1 MNNSVVNTALITKLI
16 SKPLAATADK
26 PLKDVEQDVARRVV
40 EYRRSLGLDRRN
52 VAIANCQSIWI
63 WDQYLNMQDEWQ
75 AVIESTYIEHESI
88 LMLRRPAS
96 ILCFDPYM
104 SGLAE
109 FKKKFPSTEITF
121 FNNDVLA
128 EFEQHVRDYEPGYD
142 YDYSVVDYEDLGV
155 EKFDFIQGFA
165 WNFVDDT
172 KFVQLCIDSLNSNG
186 VMLVSLSNQSAKL
199 YLRAQ
204 YHAHPY
210 VDMHRVMLNN
220 AGNTYH
226 IASGYGITTFIKS

>member
-1 MNNSVVNTALITKLI
+1 MNNSVINTALITKLI

-26 PLKDVEQDVARRVV
+26 PLKDIEQDIARRVV

-63 WDQYLNMQDEWQ
+63 WDQYLNMENEWQ
-75 AVIESTYIEHESI
+75 AVIESTYVEHESI
-88 LMLRRPAS
+88 LMLKKPTK

-109 FKKKFPSTEITF
+109 YKNKYPLTEITF

-128 EFEQHVRDYEPGYD
+128 EFEQHVRDFEPGYD
-142 YDYSVVDYEDLGV
+142 YDYSVIDHEDLGV

-165 WNFVDDT
+165 WNFADNVEI
-172 KFVQLCIDSLNSNG
+172 VQLCINSLDNG
-186 VMLVSLSNQSAKL
+186 GVLLISLSNQSAKL

-210 VDMHRVMLNN
+210 VDMHRAMLEND
-220 AGNTYH
+220 GHTYH
-226 IASGYGITTFIKS
+226 IASGYGQTVFVKN